1 MLGCVEGSMSWGEGG
16 GICSGYLS
24 LFSFISFNFF
34 FFFNDLKALVH
45 ILSSEGVMSRVC
57 HLFIVDSSL
66 FLNRSFAC
74 TAQPAVNDFPWQP
87 ALWKWLVIKQKKKWG
102 CFAGET
108 VGGGGGISLGKPKE
122 VVHVISFEKEKD
134 VASFHWR
141 NKQRW
146 YHFIGY
152 DAAFLTVL

>member
-1 MLGCVEGSMSWGEGG
+1 MKVTGNKTEKEVG
-16 GICSGYLS
+16 
-24 LFSFISFNFF
+24 LFCWR
-34 FFFNDLKALVH
+34 D
-45 ILSSEGVMSRVC
+45 
-57 HLFIVDSSL
+57 
-66 FLNRSFAC
+66 
-74 TAQPAVNDFPWQP
+74 
-87 ALWKWLVIKQKKKWG
+87 
-102 CFAGET
+102 
-108 VGGGGGISLGKPKE
+108 GGGGISLGKPKE